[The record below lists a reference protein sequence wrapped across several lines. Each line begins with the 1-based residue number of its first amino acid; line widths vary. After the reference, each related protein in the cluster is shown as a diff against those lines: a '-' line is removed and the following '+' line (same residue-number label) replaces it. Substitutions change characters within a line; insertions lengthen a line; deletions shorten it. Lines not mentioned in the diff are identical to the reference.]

1 MRHLT
6 KTNKHF
12 LLVGLTFLATSLIF
26 YILAWLGQ
34 PSLENT
40 LVNVSSIAFTL
51 GVVTYILLGLI
62 VFFIWDNSM
71 QNGGS
76 SDGFSLLF
84 AETLTPIA
92 NKLGFHGN
100 IWTLNRIVRKLAHLT
115 EFTILGSL
123 LYTILRRYIT
133 YGTVIKTIGLGM
145 LIASLDEFIQR
156 FSPGRS
162 SQFSD
167 ILIDTV
173 GVVIGILVV
182 KLVYYIRYKRST
194 FKN

>member
-1 MRHLT
+1 MKRW
-6 KTNKHF
+6 
-12 LLVGLTFLATSLIF
+12 
-26 YILAWLGQ
+26 IL
-34 PSLENT
+34 
-40 LVNVSSIAFTL
+40 
-51 GVVTYILLGLI
+51 YILLGLI

-115 EFTILGSL
+115 EFTILGGV
-123 LYTILRRYIT
+123 LYSILRRYIE
-133 YGTVIKTIGLGM
+133 YGTVLKVIGLGM
-145 LIASLDEFIQR
+145 VIASLDEFIQI

-167 ILIDTV
+167 VVIDTI
-173 GVVIGILVV
+173 GVVIGIFLVRLAYSIGQ
-182 KLVYYIRYKRST
+182 KNSIYK
-194 FKN
+194 K

>member
-1 MRHLT
+1 MKRW
-6 KTNKHF
+6 
-12 LLVGLTFLATSLIF
+12 LL
-26 YILAWLGQ
+26 
-34 PSLENT
+34 
-40 LVNVSSIAFTL
+40 
-51 GVVTYILLGLI
+51 YILLGLI

-71 QNGGS
+71 QTGGS

-84 AETLTPIA
+84 AETFAHIV

-115 EFTILGSL
+115 EFTILGGV

-133 YGTVIKTIGLGM
+133 YGPVIKTIGLGM
-145 LIASLDEFIQR
+145 FIASLDEFIQR
-156 FSPGRS
+156 FSLGRS

-167 ILIDTV
+167 ILIDTI

-182 KLVYYIRYKRST
+182 KLVYYIRYKRRT

>member
-1 MRHLT
+1 MKRW
-6 KTNKHF
+6 
-12 LLVGLTFLATSLIF
+12 
-26 YILAWLGQ
+26 IL
-34 PSLENT
+34 
-40 LVNVSSIAFTL
+40 
-51 GVVTYILLGLI
+51 YILLGLI

-92 NKLGFHGN
+92 NKLDFHGN
-100 IWTLNRIVRKLAHLT
+100 IWILNRIVRKLAHLT

-173 GVVIGILVV
+173 GIFIGILVV

>member
-1 MRHLT
+1 MKRW
-6 KTNKHF
+6 
-12 LLVGLTFLATSLIF
+12 
-26 YILAWLGQ
+26 IL
-34 PSLENT
+34 
-40 LVNVSSIAFTL
+40 
-51 GVVTYILLGLI
+51 YILLGLI

-84 AETLTPIA
+84 AETFAPIV

-115 EFTILGSL
+115 EFTILGGV
-123 LYTILRRYIT
+123 LYSILRRYIT

-145 LIASLDEFIQR
+145 LIAGLDEFIQL

-162 SQFSD
+162 SQISD
-167 ILIDTV
+167 IL
-173 GVVIGILVV
+173 
-182 KLVYYIRYKRST
+182 YYCYFNLFLIVFDNSRASYCLPCLWSG
-194 FKN
+194 NLSI

>member
-1 MRHLT
+1 
-6 KTNKHF
+6 
-12 LLVGLTFLATSLIF
+12 
-26 YILAWLGQ
+26 
-34 PSLENT
+34 
-40 LVNVSSIAFTL
+40 
-51 GVVTYILLGLI
+51 
-62 VFFIWDNSM
+62 M

-100 IWTLNRIVRKLAHLT
+100 IWILNRIVRKLAHLT
-115 EFTILGSL
+115 EFTILGGV

-145 LIASLDEFIQR
+145 LIASLDEFIQL

-162 SQFSD
+162 SQISD
-167 ILIDTV
+167 VLIDTV
-173 GVVIGILVV
+173 GVIIGILIV
-182 KLVYYIRYKRST
+182 KLAYYIKYKIST

>member
-1 MRHLT
+1 MKRW
-6 KTNKHF
+6 
-12 LLVGLTFLATSLIF
+12 
-26 YILAWLGQ
+26 IL
-34 PSLENT
+34 
-40 LVNVSSIAFTL
+40 
-51 GVVTYILLGLI
+51 YILLGLI

-84 AETLTPIA
+84 AETFASIA
-92 NKLGFHGN
+92 NELGFHGN
-100 IWTLNRIVRKLAHLT
+100 IWILNRIVRKLAHLT
-115 EFTILGSL
+115 EFTILGGV
-123 LYTILRRYIT
+123 LYAILRRYIT

-145 LIASLDEFIQR
+145 LIACLDEFIQL

-182 KLVYYIRYKRST
+182 KLVYYIRYKRRT

>member
-1 MRHLT
+1 MKRW
-6 KTNKHF
+6 
-12 LLVGLTFLATSLIF
+12 LL
-26 YILAWLGQ
+26 
-34 PSLENT
+34 
-40 LVNVSSIAFTL
+40 
-51 GVVTYILLGLI
+51 YILLGLI

-71 QNGGS
+71 QTGGS

-84 AETLTPIA
+84 AETFVPIV

-115 EFTILGSL
+115 EFTILGSV

-145 LIASLDEFIQR
+145 LIASLDEFIQL

-182 KLVYYIRYKRST
+182 KLVYYMGDKRST

>member
-1 MRHLT
+1 MKRW
-6 KTNKHF
+6 
-12 LLVGLTFLATSLIF
+12 
-26 YILAWLGQ
+26 IL
-34 PSLENT
+34 
-40 LVNVSSIAFTL
+40 
-51 GVVTYILLGLI
+51 YILLVLI

-84 AETLTPIA
+84 AGIFAPIV

-115 EFTILGSL
+115 EFTILGSV

-145 LIASLDEFIQR
+145 LIACLDEFIQL

-182 KLVYYIRYKRST
+182 KLVYYMGDKRST

>member
-1 MRHLT
+1 MKRW
-6 KTNKHF
+6 
-12 LLVGLTFLATSLIF
+12 
-26 YILAWLGQ
+26 IL
-34 PSLENT
+34 
-40 LVNVSSIAFTL
+40 
-51 GVVTYILLGLI
+51 YILLGLI

-76 SDGFSLLF
+76 SDGFSLIF
-84 AETLTPIA
+84 AETFAHIV

-115 EFTILGSL
+115 EFTILGGV

-145 LIASLDEFIQR
+145 LIASLDEFIQL

-167 ILIDTV
+167 VVIDTI
-173 GVVIGILVV
+173 GVVIGIVLV
-182 KLVYYIRYKRST
+182 KLAYSMGQKKSISK
-194 FKN
+194 K

>member
-1 MRHLT
+1 MKRW
-6 KTNKHF
+6 
-12 LLVGLTFLATSLIF
+12 
-26 YILAWLGQ
+26 IL
-34 PSLENT
+34 
-40 LVNVSSIAFTL
+40 
-51 GVVTYILLGLI
+51 YILLGLI

-76 SDGFSLLF
+76 SDGFSLIF
-84 AETLTPIA
+84 AETFAHIV

-115 EFTILGSL
+115 EFTILGGV
-123 LYTILRRYIT
+123 LYMILRRYIT

-145 LIASLDEFIQR
+145 LIASLDEFIQL

-162 SQFSD
+162 SQISD
-167 ILIDTV
+167 VLIDTV
-173 GVVIGILVV
+173 GVIIGILIV
-182 KLVYYIRYKRST
+182 KLAYYIKYKIST

>member
-1 MRHLT
+1 MKRWIL
-6 KTNKHF
+6 
-12 LLVGLTFLATSLIF
+12 
-26 YILAWLGQ
+26 YIVLC
-34 PSLENT
+34 
-40 LVNVSSIAFTL
+40 
-51 GVVTYILLGLI
+51 LI
-62 VFFIWDNSM
+62 VFFIWDNSL
-71 QNGGS
+71 QNGGT
-76 SDGFSLLF
+76 SDGFSLIF
-84 AETLTPIA
+84 AKWIAPIA

-145 LIASLDEFIQR
+145 LIAGLDEFIQL

-162 SQFSD
+162 SQISD

-173 GVVIGILVV
+173 GVIIGILVV
-182 KLVYYIRYKRST
+182 KLVHYIRYKRST

>member
-1 MRHLT
+1 MKRW
-6 KTNKHF
+6 
-12 LLVGLTFLATSLIF
+12 
-26 YILAWLGQ
+26 IL
-34 PSLENT
+34 
-40 LVNVSSIAFTL
+40 
-51 GVVTYILLGLI
+51 YILLGLI

-84 AETLTPIA
+84 AGIFAPIV

-100 IWTLNRIVRKLAHLT
+100 IWTLNRIVRKSAHLT
-115 EFTILGSL
+115 EFTILGSV

-145 LIASLDEFIQR
+145 LIASLDEFIQL

-182 KLVYYIRYKRST
+182 KLVLYIRYKRST

>member
-1 MRHLT
+1 MKRW
-6 KTNKHF
+6 
-12 LLVGLTFLATSLIF
+12 
-26 YILAWLGQ
+26 IL
-34 PSLENT
+34 
-40 LVNVSSIAFTL
+40 
-51 GVVTYILLGLI
+51 YILLGLI

-84 AETLTPIA
+84 AETLTPIV

-100 IWTLNRIVRKLAHLT
+100 IWILNRIVRKLAHLT

-145 LIASLDEFIQR
+145 LIACLDEFIQL

-173 GVVIGILVV
+173 GVITGILVV

>member
-1 MRHLT
+1 MKRW
-6 KTNKHF
+6 
-12 LLVGLTFLATSLIF
+12 
-26 YILAWLGQ
+26 IL
-34 PSLENT
+34 
-40 LVNVSSIAFTL
+40 
-51 GVVTYILLGLI
+51 YILLVLI

-84 AETLTPIA
+84 AETLTPIV

-100 IWTLNRIVRKLAHLT
+100 IWILNRIVRKLAHLT

-145 LIASLDEFIQR
+145 LIAGLDEFIQL

-162 SQFSD
+162 SQISD

-182 KLVYYIRYKRST
+182 KLVHYIRYKRST

>member
-1 MRHLT
+1 MKRW
-6 KTNKHF
+6 
-12 LLVGLTFLATSLIF
+12 
-26 YILAWLGQ
+26 IL
-34 PSLENT
+34 
-40 LVNVSSIAFTL
+40 
-51 GVVTYILLGLI
+51 YILLGLI

-76 SDGFSLLF
+76 SDEFSLIF
-84 AETLTPIA
+84 AETFAHIV

-115 EFTILGSL
+115 EFTILGGV
-123 LYTILRRYIT
+123 LYRILRRYIT

-145 LIASLDEFIQR
+145 LIASLDEFIQL

-162 SQFSD
+162 SQISD
-167 ILIDTV
+167 VLIDTV
-173 GVVIGILVV
+173 GVIIGILIV
-182 KLVYYIRYKRST
+182 KLAYYIKYKIST

>member
-1 MRHLT
+1 MKR
-6 KTNKHF
+6 
-12 LLVGLTFLATSLIF
+12 
-26 YILAWLGQ
+26 W
-34 PSLENT
+34 
-40 LVNVSSIAFTL
+40 
-51 GVVTYILLGLI
+51 I

-76 SDGFSLLF
+76 SDGFSLIF
-84 AETLTPIA
+84 AETFAHIV

-115 EFTILGSL
+115 EFTILGGV

-145 LIASLDEFIQR
+145 FIASLDEFIQR

-162 SQFSD
+162 SQISD
-167 ILIDTV
+167 VLIDTV
-173 GVVIGILVV
+173 GVIIGILIV
-182 KLVYYIRYKRST
+182 KLAYYIKYKIST

>member
-1 MRHLT
+1 MKRW
-6 KTNKHF
+6 
-12 LLVGLTFLATSLIF
+12 
-26 YILAWLGQ
+26 IL
-34 PSLENT
+34 
-40 LVNVSSIAFTL
+40 
-51 GVVTYILLGLI
+51 YILLGLI

-84 AETLTPIA
+84 AETFAHIA

-182 KLVYYIRYKRST
+182 KLVYNIRYKRST